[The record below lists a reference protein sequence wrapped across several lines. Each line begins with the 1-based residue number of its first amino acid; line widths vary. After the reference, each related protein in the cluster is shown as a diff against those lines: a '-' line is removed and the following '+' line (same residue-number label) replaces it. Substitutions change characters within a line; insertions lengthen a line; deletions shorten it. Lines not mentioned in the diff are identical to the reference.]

1 MVICKTLIVLLPS
14 AEVCIEKFPVKTI
27 AAPAAIFQYEPE
39 LYSFGCL

>member
-27 AAPAAIFQYEPE
+27 AAPAAIFQYEPV